1 MNEFECRVI
10 LFDSTHQALRGERA
24 LKEAEISYAVINTP
38 REFSVDCGI
47 SLRIGTEAEEAA
59 RAALQEAGVVF
70 ADIVPYRTRVGKR
83 GGP

>member
-1 MNEFECRVI
+1 MNVYDFYVI
-10 LFDSTHQALRGERA
+10 LFDSTHQALRAEAA
-24 LKEAEISYAVINTP
+24 LKEAGIPHAVVNTP

-70 ADIVPYRTRVGKR
+70 AGIVPYRTRSGKR